1 MPLHSGVP
9 HRAVSAL
16 REPWEED
23 LFSNLLRSIRV
34 RHSVYFRPTFA
45 APWGIRFEGTV
56 IHFHWV
62 VNGSCWL
69 SVRGM
74 PEAVRL
80 TAGDLVIVPRGKP
93 HVMCDPPGTP
103 PADFFELT
111 RAHKL
116 DEAGRFSA
124 GGIGSRTRFLCGG
137 LELEN
142 GATHMLLAVIS
153 PLIHIKGH
161 AGGAPRWLEAT
172 SNYLLE
178 ELEHARPFRDT
189 VVTRFADILVVQ
201 AVRAYLNEQANQ
213 VQSGWLAA
221 LRDRRVGQA
230 LALMHSQP
238 DERWTVAALA
248 TRLAISRSAFAEKFT
263 RLLGESPHR
272 YLARLRLNIASQRLR
287 TTDDKISVIA
297 ACAGYKSLPAF
308 SKAFKQ
314 EVGVSPVEYRRTGDG
329 LQHD

>member
-1 MPLHSGVP
+1 
-9 HRAVSAL
+9 
-16 REPWEED
+16 
-23 LFSNLLRSIRV
+23 
-34 RHSVYFRPTFA
+34 
-45 APWGIRFEGTV
+45 
-56 IHFHWV
+56 
-62 VNGSCWL
+62 
-69 SVRGM
+69 
-74 PEAVRL
+74 
-80 TAGDLVIVPRGKP
+80 
-93 HVMCDPPGTP
+93 MCDPPGTP
-103 PADFFELT
+103 LADFFKLI
-111 RAHKL
+111 RAHEL
-116 DEAGRFSA
+116 DEAGRFST

-153 PLIHIKGH
+153 PLIHIRGH

-172 SNYLLE
+172 SSYLLE
-178 ELEHARPFRDT
+178 ELEHARPFRDA
-189 VVTRFADILVVQ
+189 VVTRFADILVVE

-221 LRDRRVGQA
+221 LRDLRVGQA

-248 TRLAISRSAFAEKFT
+248 TRLAISRSAFAEKFS

-297 ACAGYKSLPAF
+297 ASAGYKSLPAF

-314 EVGVSPVEYRRTGDG
+314 ELGVSPAEYRRKGHG
-329 LQHD
+329 LHQN